1 MTFLLA
7 VVVDVTIVLAIGLL
21 LAWLL
26 RSRSAALRHAILTSA
41 LVAAA
46 AMPLLEWTLPARTV
60 FQWPAATAATSSG
73 VTFASDA
80 ADIATTI
87 ETPAGEPF
95 LTPMRVVIG
104 LWGAASL
111 VLLAGLLTGRYRLA
125 RLRTT
130 AREIHGG
137 PRVILSGVASDFGV
151 SRPIRLLQT
160 ESESLLVTYG
170 TRRPGII
177 VPTDATS
184 WSDERWRV
192 VLQHEVAH
200 IARADAAIQT
210 LGEAVRVLYSFHPL
224 VWLACRQLRRHSEH
238 ACDDAVLRQGVR
250 ATEYATHLLELSHRL
265 SARHTPWMSA
275 PAIVHPSM
283 LERRIVAMLQ
293 NHTRRTPVSRW
304 GWSLAAL
311 ATLVVSLPIAAAS
324 VSPATDD
331 LAQLEQQPPSVV
343 RPAAPPA
350 PGTTTPPAV
359 VPPRRVTPQTATI
372 TGQVEDQSGGRI
384 PGATVTLT
392 DPQTGAQTEV
402 RTNAPGRFSFP
413 NVAPATY
420 NLEARLSG
428 FAPVKVVVQA
438 TGGTIDHTLTLKLG
452 TLRETVTVTCASL
465 STRLWET
472 LFPVLSAQQQP
483 VRIGGQIREPK
494 KIKHVL
500 PACPAGL
507 GSGEFP
513 VHVRARIDTGGVV
526 QDATVVDDEG
536 APAANPDAAAAVI
549 QAVQQWQFTP
559 TELNGRPVDVTIDVF
574 VTFKKD

>member
-80 ADIATTI
+80 ADTATTI

-104 LWGAASL
+104 LWSAASL

-125 RLRTT
+125 RLRST

-137 PRVILSGVASDFGV
+137 PRVILAGVASDFGV

-210 LGEAVRVLYSFHPL
+210 LGEAVRILYPFHPL

-324 VSPATDD
+324 VSPATEVV
-331 LAQLEQQPPSVV
+331 APPEQQPPSVV
-343 RPAAPPA
+343 RPAAVPT
-350 PGTTTPPAV
+350 PGTTTAPAV

-372 TGQVEDQSGGRI
+372 TGQVEDQTGGRI

-420 NLEARLSG
+420 DLEARLSG
-428 FAPVKVVVQA
+428 FASVKVVVQA
-438 TGGTIDHTLTLKLG
+438 TGGTVDHTLTLKLG

-465 STRLWET
+465 PTRLWEA

-483 VRIGGQIREPK
+483 VRIGGSIREPK

-559 TELNGRPVDVTIDVF
+559 TELNRRPVDVTIDVF
-574 VTFKKD
+574 VTFKKN